1 MRGTRLRGLMAALL
15 ACGVLGAA
23 GCQTDNAAKKDI
35 KHAGKD
41 VKKATHKAASDVK
54 NATN

>member
-1 MRGTRLRGLMAALL
+1 MAALL